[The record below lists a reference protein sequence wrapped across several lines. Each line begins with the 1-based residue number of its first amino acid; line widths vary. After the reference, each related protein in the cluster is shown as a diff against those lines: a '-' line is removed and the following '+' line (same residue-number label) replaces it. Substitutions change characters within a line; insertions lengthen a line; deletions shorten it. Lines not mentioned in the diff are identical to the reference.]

1 MEKNIKRVKTV
12 SETILFDNS
21 GDADARLHLS
31 ARVKLNEGVVSE
43 VQNGTIDLPG
53 EGANASV
60 GRFAQMNAQ
69 SIDFNLYR
77 TVEGMTRS
85 QIMDMVDAFISAAA
99 SEAAQ

>member
-1 MEKNIKRVKTV
+1 MEKIKRVKTV

-21 GDADARLHLS
+21 ADVDARLHLS
-31 ARVKLNEGVVSE
+31 AKVKIREGVVSE

-53 EGANASV
+53 EGECASV
-60 GRFAQMNAQ
+60 GRFAQMNSQ

-77 TVEGMTRS
+77 TVEGMTHG
-85 QIMDMVDAFISAAA
+85 QIMDMVDAFIAAA